1 MPASYFICN
10 HAWYS
15 HQSNRIHFMQPSATV
30 TKPHIAIIGA
40 GAVGS
45 LIGALLA
52 RANEHVTIIGRKQHV
67 DYVRANGLHVL
78 GTDTP
83 FTVAVD
89 AAETLVFK
97 PDVAILTVKMQNL
110 EATCRSYAPLLTGIP
125 VITLQN
131 GIQCD
136 TIVQSVLGSSQKVSG
151 IVLFSAQF
159 IKPGEVTLGAPGS
172 IMLGDPFGNNTPA
185 LDMAQSLLCMA
196 VPVSITDAV
205 QAARWTKLIMN
216 CMNNTLDAATGLS
229 LNECMDNAIL
239 REIGICL
246 VREAFAVLDAA
257 HITPVILPG
266 FNAQALKELV
276 ALPMP
281 AASALLQQRMK
292 KSLGHNIVSSTL
304 QSLRRNKPTEIDY
317 LNAEFVR
324 EGERL
329 SVPTP
334 YNRRMVDVIHTIE
347 QTGMFYSPEELKK
360 MLFQ

>member
-1 MPASYFICN
+1 MPLPI
-10 HAWYS
+10 
-15 HQSNRIHFMQPSATV
+15 TV

-52 RANEHVTIIGRKQHV
+52 HVGEHVTIIGRKQHV

-83 FTVAVD
+83 FTVTID
-89 AAETLVFK
+89 ADETLLFK
-97 PDVAILTVKMQNL
+97 PDIAILAVKMQDL
-110 EATCRSYAPLLTGIP
+110 EATCRLYAPLLTAIP

-136 TIVQSVLGSSQKVSG
+136 TIVQSVLGSSQKISG
-151 IVLFSAQF
+151 IVLFNAQF
-159 IKPGEVTLGAPGS
+159 IKPGQVTQGAPGV
-172 IMLGDPFGNNTPA
+172 IVLGDPFGNNTPT
-185 LDMAQSLLCMA
+185 LDMAQALLSKA
-196 VPVSITDAV
+196 VPVSTTEAV
-205 QAARWTKLIMN
+205 HAARWTKLIMN
-216 CMNNTLDAATGLS
+216 GINNMLDAATGLP
-229 LNECMDNAIL
+229 LNECIDNAIL

-257 HITPVILPG
+257 HITPVTLPG
-266 FNAQALKELV
+266 FDAQALKELV

-281 AASALLQQRMK
+281 EASARLQQRMK
-292 KSLGHNIVSSTL
+292 KSLGHGIVSSTL
-304 QSLRRNKPTEIDY
+304 QSLRKHKPTEIEY

-334 YNRRMVDVIHTIE
+334 CNRRMVNVIHTIE
-347 QTGMFYSPEELKK
+347 KTGVFYSPEDLKK
-360 MLFQ
+360 ILFQ

>member
-1 MPASYFICN
+1 MPLLSTIK
-10 HAWYS
+10 
-15 HQSNRIHFMQPSATV
+15 
-30 TKPHIAIIGA
+30 KPHIAIIGA

-45 LIGALLA
+45 FIGALLA
-52 RANEHVTIIGRKQHV
+52 HVGEHVTIIGRKHHV
-67 DYVRANGLHVL
+67 DHIKANGLHVL
-78 GTDTP
+78 GTNTP
-83 FTVAVD
+83 FTVTID
-89 AAETLVFK
+89 ADETLLFK
-97 PDVAILTVKMQNL
+97 PDIAILAVKMQDL
-110 EATCRSYAPLLTGIP
+110 ETTCRSYAPLLTDIP

-151 IVLFSAQF
+151 IVLFNAQF
-159 IKPGEVTLGAPGS
+159 IKPGQVTQGAPGA
-172 IMLGDPFGNNTPA
+172 IMLGDPFCNNTPA
-185 LDMAQSLLCMA
+185 LDRAQSLLSRA
-196 VPVSITDAV
+196 VPVTITDAV
-205 QAARWTKLIMN
+205 HAARWTKLIMN
-216 CMNNTLDAATGLS
+216 CMNNVLDAATGLS

-257 HITPVILPG
+257 HITPVTLPG
-266 FNAQALKELV
+266 FNALALKGLV

-281 AASALLQQRMK
+281 EASALLQQRMK

-304 QSLRRNKPTEIDY
+304 QSLRRHKPTEIEY

-334 YNRRMVDVIHTIE
+334 CNRRMVNVIHTIE
-347 QTGMFYSPEELKK
+347 KTGVFYSPEELIKI
-360 MLFQ
+360 FDVPSV